1 MTDHCR
7 KSYWSRALIVAVCY
21 AVALQAF
28 LAAFGAAL
36 AISHG
41 CGAADGFNTIC
52 HSSRSP
58 YLRTYM
64 STLCKGIN
72 RVNLLTCALTALT

>member
-72 RVNLLTCALTALT
+72 RVNLLTCAR